1 MSPRASCQA
10 PGVMVFLAAAM
21 VPGIYAGWGPPEVLD
36 KVKYRRDL
44 AGMGSR
50 ELERRVE
57 VARRFNRFYT
67 RQIGLLRRGAYDSP
81 FSLTEV
87 RVLYELAHRDQP
99 TATELG
105 RDLGLDAGYLSRI
118 LRGFEKR
125 ALVTRTRSAADGRQS
140 HLALTA
146 LGRKVF
152 APLDA
157 RSPAEVAALLSA
169 PAPRPRPAADGR
181 QSHLAL
187 TALGRKVFA
196 PLDARSH
203 AEVAALLS
211 ALAPAAQAQVIAAM
225 QTIER
230 LLGRDGPPPAA
241 YVLRPPQPGDMGWVV
256 HRHGAVYAR
265 EYGYDAQFEAL
276 VAEIVA
282 RFVQRFNPTRERCW
296 IAERDGAVVGSVFL
310 VARSGTV
317 AQLRLLLVEPQARG
331 SGLGTR
337 LVDECV
343 RFARQAGYRK
353 LVLWTQSELSA
364 ARRLYQAAGFRIVRK
379 QRNHSF
385 GKALVSETW
394 ELDL

>member
-1 MSPRASCQA
+1 
-10 PGVMVFLAAAM
+10 
-21 VPGIYAGWGPPEVLD
+21 
-36 KVKYRRDL
+36 
-44 AGMGSR
+44 MGSR

-57 VARRFNRFYT
+57 AARRFNRFYT
-67 RQIGLLRRGAYDSP
+67 RQIGVLRRGAYDSP

-87 RVLYELAHRDQP
+87 RVLYELAHREKP
-99 TATELG
+99 TATDLG

-125 ALVTRTRSAADGRQS
+125 TLVTRTRSAADGR
-140 HLALTA
+140 
-146 LGRKVF
+146 R
-152 APLDA
+152 
-157 RSPAEVAALLSA
+157 
-169 PAPRPRPAADGR
+169 
-181 QSHLAL
+181 SHLAL

-203 AEVAALLS
+203 HEVAAMLS
-211 ALAPAAQAQVIAAM
+211 GLAPAAQVDVVAAM

-230 LLGRDGPPPAA
+230 LLRRERPQPSAA
-241 YVLRPPQPGDMGWVV
+241 YLLRAPQPGDMGWVV
-256 HRHGAVYAR
+256 HRHGVVYAR

-282 RFVQRFNPTRERCW
+282 RFVQRFDQTRERCW
-296 IAERDGAVVGSVFL
+296 IAEQDGAVVGSVFL
-310 VARSGTV
+310 VARSRSA

-343 RFARQAGYRK
+343 RFARRVGYRK
-353 LVLWTQSELSA
+353 LMLWTQSELRA
-364 ARRLYQAAGFRIVRK
+364 ARRLYEAAGFRVVRK

>member
-1 MSPRASCQA
+1 
-10 PGVMVFLAAAM
+10 
-21 VPGIYAGWGPPEVLD
+21 
-36 KVKYRRDL
+36 
-44 AGMGSR
+44 MGSR

-99 TATELG
+99 TATDLG

-125 ALVTRTRSAADGRQS
+125 ALVTRTRSAS
-140 HLALTA
+140 
-146 LGRKVF
+146 
-152 APLDA
+152 
-157 RSPAEVAALLSA
+157 
-169 PAPRPRPAADGR
+169 DGR

-203 AEVAALLS
+203 DEVAALLS
-211 ALAPAAQAQVIAAM
+211 ALAPAAQAHVIAAM

-241 YVLRPPQPGDMGWVV
+241 YLLRPPQPGDMGWVV

-282 RFVQRFNPTRERCW
+282 RFVQRFNPARERCW

-379 QRNHSF
+379 ERNHSF
-385 GKALVSETW
+385 GKTLVSETW